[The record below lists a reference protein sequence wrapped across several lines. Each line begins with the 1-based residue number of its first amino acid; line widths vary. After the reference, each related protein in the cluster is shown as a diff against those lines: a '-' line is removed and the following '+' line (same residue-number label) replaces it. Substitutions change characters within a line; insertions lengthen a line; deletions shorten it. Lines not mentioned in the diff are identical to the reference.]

1 MKKLSL
7 YILTSTFILASC
19 GGGGGGGDI
28 KVEDEYREIDKKI
41 KKLHRSK
48 FDDRGYMSK
57 KQLENY
63 DIELANLTK
72 LREEYVNSLVGIKY
86 SGKCFLDSVKKF
98 EWVDIFLDSVKKSE
112 WVDIED
118 RTSGALVRSIEIF
131 EKEFTL
137 FQGYTEEQLVENT
150 NHWRVTCREF
160 EQPSDERG
168 LFDKD
173 KRGSE
178 YTFKIHDNFLTE
190 EERKTLDNIKP
201 EERLYF
207 NGVIYYSEIR
217 VPLSVSAISFV
228 TGVSMDDTSFSDLNL
243 TFKNLPWDYKKL
255 ETKNTEKTIFF
266 DN

>member
-19 GGGGGGGDI
+19 GGGGI

-86 SGKCFLDSVKKF
+86 SGKC
-98 EWVDIFLDSVKKSE
+98 FLDSVKKSE

-178 YTFKIHDNFLTE
+178 YTFKIHDNFVTE